1 MLVSCPNMLL
11 VATGTIEKI
20 RLRATFSGGI
30 QGPSGH
36 SANAINAASGSSV
49 PYMRLA

>member
-11 VATGTIEKI
+11 VATRTIDKI
-20 RLRATFSGGI
+20 RLRARFSGGI
-30 QGPSGH
+30 QGSSGH
-36 SANAINAASGSSV
+36 AANAINAASSSSS

>member
-20 RLRATFSGGI
+20 RPRATFSGVI

-36 SANAINAASGSSV
+36 SANAINAASGSSS